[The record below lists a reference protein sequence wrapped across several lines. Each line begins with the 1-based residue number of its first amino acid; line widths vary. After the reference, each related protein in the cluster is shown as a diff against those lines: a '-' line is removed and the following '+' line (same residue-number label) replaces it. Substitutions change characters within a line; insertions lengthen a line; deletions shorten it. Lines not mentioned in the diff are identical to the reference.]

1 MNEYQHQT
9 VPPPAPVTVSQD
21 DRMWAAG
28 THILTL
34 VAAFLTSMLAGVAG
48 ALAALVMWFIV
59 RDRSPFAA
67 EHAKEAFNFNLSMFI
82 YACVSVLIALVL
94 IGGTLLTLGIG
105 AIVAIPAGIVL
116 VMAWFAL
123 GIAWLVLTI
132 IAAMKAYEGEMYR
145 YPLTI
150 RLLK

>member
-1 MNEYQHQT
+1 
-9 VPPPAPVTVSQD
+9 
-21 DRMWAAG
+21 MWAAG

-59 RDRSPFAA
+59 RDRSAFAA

-82 YACVSVLIALVL
+82 YACVSGLIALVL

>member
-21 DRMWAAG
+21 DRMWAAA

-59 RDRSPFAA
+59 RDRSAFAA

-82 YACVSVLIALVL
+82 YACVSGLIALVL

-132 IAAMKAYEGEMYR
+132 IAAMKAYEGETYR

>member
-21 DRMWAAG
+21 DRMWAAA

-59 RDRSPFAA
+59 RDRSAFAA

-82 YACVSVLIALVL
+82 YACVSGLIALVL

>member
-21 DRMWAAG
+21 DRMWAAA

-82 YACVSVLIALVL
+82 YACVSGLIALVL